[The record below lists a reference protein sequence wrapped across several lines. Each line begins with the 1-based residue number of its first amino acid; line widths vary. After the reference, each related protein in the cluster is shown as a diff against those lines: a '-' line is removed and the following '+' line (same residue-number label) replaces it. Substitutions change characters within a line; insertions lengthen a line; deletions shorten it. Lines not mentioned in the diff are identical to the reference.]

1 MLNALVLVEDSTA
14 AVAIEQLA
22 IVTQQ
27 VQVLKSVDRLPGFR
41 DMTRL
46 IHTYQPDVVFLELQ
60 DNEASLSMA
69 TTIRDVNPHIA
80 VIGVG
85 ASWMSRFAGM
95 VSQAGVA
102 VLLLTPV
109 DEQGFNEAI
118 RDAIRRTNRDE
129 LHNVVCL
136 LPSKAGSGASTVA
149 LNLAGYMG
157 ASLDVPALLIEAD
170 LHSGLANEMLQVTIS
185 KPIRKVLAEAA
196 YLDQVRWR
204 NLVVQAKGIDLLA
217 TDRAGKDPVPTWID
231 YFHLLR
237 FVSPRYGMVLVDL
250 PEIINDATV
259 ETVRR
264 ARQVLVVTT
273 PEVGHLKLAEQR
285 LDELRA
291 RGIRGENVR
300 IVLNRWHKTDLAPDE
315 IAKLLGCPVAAVLR
329 NDYLSVRK
337 AQTEGRY
344 IDPATQLGRSLLTF
358 ARSLCGVAEPPV
370 EKSRLMQLLG
380 R

>member
-22 IVTQQ
+22 IATQQ

-41 DMTRL
+41 DVTRL
-46 IHTYQPDVVFLELQ
+46 IHTYQPEIVFLELQ
-60 DNEASLSMA
+60 ENETSWSLA
-69 TTIRDVNPHIA
+69 ATIREVDPRIA

-85 ASWMSRFAGM
+85 ASWMNRFTGM
-95 VSQAGVA
+95 VAQTGVA

-109 DEQGFNEAI
+109 NEQSFNEAI
-118 RDAIRRTNRDE
+118 RDAIRRANRDE
-129 LHNVVCL
+129 LENVVCL
-136 LPSKAGSGASTVA
+136 LPAKAGSGASTIA
-149 LNLAGYMG
+149 LNLAGYLSG
-157 ASLDVPALLIEAD
+157 CLDLTALLIEAD

-196 YLDQVRWR
+196 YLDQMRWR
-204 NLVVQAKGIDLLA
+204 NSVVQAKGIDLLA
-217 TDRAGKDPVPTWID
+217 TDRAGKEPIPTWID

-237 FVSPRYGMVLVDL
+237 FVSPRYRMVLVDL

-259 ETVRR
+259 EAVRR

-285 LDELRA
+285 LDELSA
-291 RGIRGENVR
+291 RGIRRENVK
-300 IVLNRWHKTDLAPDE
+300 IVVNRWHKADLTPGE
-315 IAKLLGCPVAAVLR
+315 IAKLLGAPVAAVLR

-337 AQTEGRY
+337 SQNAGGF
-344 IDPATQLGRSLLTF
+344 IDPATQVGRSLLAF
-358 ARSLCGVAEPPV
+358 AHSLSGVEAPPP